1 MMGSEQLEPIDVQV
15 QRPGIVARIL
25 MRPLTLGLVLFFVLL
40 AFLYANLLYT
50 PPLRISRE
58 TTYITEPLTSDGTR
72 VDYFAAFEQFSY
84 RPEMKTDDNGYR
96 LIVRALGP
104 YDDSDFE
111 RKGESVKVR
120 LRAREICEKLGLDP
134 AVAPALRFEEP
145 SDFLIHYA
153 RSQQVE
159 EAQQSALIEDLDKR
173 LAKPWTLTE
182 LPMMEPW
189 LKQHAPVVKL
199 LKEAARKPYFILA
212 RARPGDTAQGEL
224 VDFDQVLHFRRFAQ
238 VLSTHANYCIG
249 TGDVI
254 VAMDDAVTCLRLGRH
269 IQRNGVVVERLVGMS
284 LEGIARNI
292 GIAGN
297 RNHLLSAEQL
307 QRFAVELNSISAP
320 VPLAETLDRERYWVL
335 NFTQSLAH
343 GDVSREQLHM
353 QLDLQ
358 PNVDETAAK
367 VLEKLSVDWN
377 VVMQEINLSY
387 DRLGEPQQFGFPI
400 NLTVR
405 DSFLRYRSRRISTFI
420 VDSDPSWLQSITEA
434 TRRSDCAEHL
444 HRIVIAMLLYERE
457 HGTLPPAYTTDAGG
471 KPLHSWRTLLLPYL
485 GQNELYAKLRLD
497 EPWDS
502 PHNSQFHTTQLDIY
516 QCPSAI
522 LPPGL
527 TSYSV
532 VVGDKTPFGPGQGR
546 ALSNFG
552 DRLLLV
558 VERRQPVMWM
568 DAASELSYEE
578 AVSQFGVAD
587 AVGGVGSPHTGIF
600 YLALRSGAITSITE
614 YLDPTVWQGLLDGT
628 LDHDDY

>member
-1 MMGSEQLEPIDVQV
+1 MNGNEQLEPIDVQV
-15 QRPGIVARIL
+15 RRPGIVARIL

-104 YDDSDFE
+104 YDASDFE
-111 RKGESVKVR
+111 RKGEGVKVR

-134 AVAPALRFEEP
+134 AVPPLLRYEEA
-145 SDFLIHYA
+145 SDFLTRFA
-153 RSQQVE
+153 RSQQQD
-159 EAQQSALIEDLDKR
+159 EAQQAALEEDLNKR
-173 LAKPWTLTE
+173 SEKPWTLTD

-189 LKQHAPVVKL
+189 LRQHAPVVKIL
-199 LKEAARKPYFILA
+199 GEAVRKPYFIFA
-212 RARPGDTAQGEL
+212 RARPDNSIELIEYGE
-224 VDFDQVLHFRRFAQ
+224 VMRFRVFARI
-238 VLSTHANYCIG
+238 LITHANYCIG
-249 TGDVI
+249 MGDVDGA
-254 VAMDDAVTCLRLGRH
+254 VDDTVTCLRLGRH
-269 IQRNGVVVERLVGMS
+269 MQRHGPVIELLVGLA

-292 GIAGN
+292 GVAGN
-297 RNHLLSAEQL
+297 RNTPPSMDQLRRLS
-307 QRFAVELNSISAP
+307 VELDDLPAFAP
-320 VPLAETLDRERYWVL
+320 PAETMNAERLWLL
-335 NFTQSLAH
+335 NFTQGFAH
-343 GDVSREQLHM
+343 GDSGPELLDM
-353 QLDLQ
+353 QPD
-358 PNVDETAAK
+358 VEEFSAK
-367 VLEKLSVDWN
+367 VLERLSVDWN
-377 VVMQEINLSY
+377 VVMREIN
-387 DRLGEPQQFGFPI
+387 FGFDRPGESRG
-400 NLTVR
+400 LEFPATLAVQ
-405 DSFLRYRSRRISTFI
+405 DFFLRSRSRRVATFI

-434 TRRSDCAEHL
+434 TRRSSCAEHL

-457 HGTLPPAYTTDAGG
+457 HGTLPPAHTTDASG

-485 GQNELYAKLRLD
+485 GHNELYAKLRLD

-516 QCPSAI
+516 QCPSAN
-522 LPPGL
+522 LPPGQ

-558 VERRQPVMWM
+558 YERKQSAMWM
-568 DAASELSYEE
+568 DPASDLTSEE
-578 AVSQFGVAD
+578 SVHEFAQLLQ
-587 AVGGVGSPHTGIF
+587 VGGEGCPHPSVF
-600 YLALRSGAITSITE
+600 NMALRSGAVRQFSRNA
-614 YLDPTVWQGLLDGT
+614 DPTVWQGLLNGA